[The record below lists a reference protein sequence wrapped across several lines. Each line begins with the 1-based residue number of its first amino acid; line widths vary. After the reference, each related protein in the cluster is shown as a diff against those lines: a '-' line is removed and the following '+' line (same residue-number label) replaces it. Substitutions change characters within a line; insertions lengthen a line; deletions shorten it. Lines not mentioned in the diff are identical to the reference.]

1 LVLTH
6 DDGDHTGGA
15 TAVMRSVR
23 VIATV
28 VPPRFP
34 AVPGPAARWPGL
46 GVARGDTLGRTPRV
60 TVAWPPRDSA
70 GVGEPP
76 IDRDNRGGLVL
87 VVGEGGARAV
97 LLADVDSLVERSLA
111 LEPGPAIVKVGHHGS
126 GSSSGAAFLAR
137 LRPARAIV
145 SCGRRNP
152 FGHPDP
158 GA

>member
-1 LVLTH
+1 
-6 DDGDHTGGA
+6 
-15 TAVMRSVR
+15 
-23 VIATV
+23 
-28 VPPRFP
+28 
-34 AVPGPAARWPGL
+34 
-46 GVARGDTLGRTPRV
+46 
-60 TVAWPPRDSA
+60 
-70 GVGEPP
+70 
-76 IDRDNRGGLVL
+76 
-87 VVGEGGARAV
+87 VGEGGARAV

-158 GA
+158 RALARPAAGGARVERTDHEGALWFEPGPDGARRIEWREASGATPIVESRTPGAVTAPLRQ